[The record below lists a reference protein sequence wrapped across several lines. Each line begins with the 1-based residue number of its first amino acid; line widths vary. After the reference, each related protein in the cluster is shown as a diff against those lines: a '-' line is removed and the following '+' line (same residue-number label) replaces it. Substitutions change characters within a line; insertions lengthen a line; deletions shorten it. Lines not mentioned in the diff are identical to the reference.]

1 MKCNLTTIVFGMPS
15 ARPREEHRLRH
26 LQRTQRYSP
35 GGGED
40 GPNKVGWSITQNAT
54 AANA

>member
-1 MKCNLTTIVFGMPS
+1 MKCILTTIAFAMPS
-15 ARPREEHRLRH
+15 ARPRAKALASASAAY
-26 LQRTQRYSP
+26 TDFSP

>member
-1 MKCNLTTIVFGMPS
+1 MHSDNDCLCDDEPKATRKALAS
-15 ARPREEHRLRH
+15 ASAYTEV
-26 LQRTQRYSP
+26 SP

-40 GPNKVGWSITQNAT
+40 GPNKVGWSITQNAS